1 MVVFTP
7 TQKNTCALSPHN
19 IHKWWCPHLLRRTPV
34 LCLHTTSTNG
44 GVRTYSEEDL
54 CFVSTQYP
62 QMARTY
68 TCSKDG
74 LGVISIQYPQMA
86 QTYTCSKAGLG
97 VISIQY
103 PQLEVYIYLFKGRP
117 GRHLHT
123 ISTTGSVHILVQRP
137 AWASSLYNI
146 HNWKCTYTCSKAGL
160 GVISIQYP
168 QLEVYIYLFKGRP
181 GRHLYTISTTGGAH
195 ILVQRPAWA
204 SSLYNIHNWRC
215 IYTCSKDNLVI
226 AAIQSPQ
233 MTKYPYLFKG
243 QLTHRYRCRT
253 ISTNDEV
260 PTPLQRTTQIPL
272 SYNIHK

>member
-19 IHKWWCPHLLRRTPV
+19 IHKWWCPHLLRRRPV
-34 LCLHTTSTNG
+34 LCFHTISTNG
-44 GVRTYSEEDL
+44 TNL
-54 CFVSTQYP
+54 
-62 QMARTY
+62 
-68 TCSKDG
+68 
-74 LGVISIQYPQMA
+74 
-86 QTYTCSKAGLG
+86 
-97 VISIQY
+97 
-103 PQLEVYIYLFKGRP
+103 YLFKGRP
-117 GRHLHT
+117 GRHIYT
-123 ISTTGSVHILVQRP
+123 ISTNGTDL
-137 AWASSLYNI
+137 
-146 HNWKCTYTCSKAGL
+146 
-160 GVISIQYP
+160 
-168 QLEVYIYLFKGRP
+168 YLFKGRP

-195 ILVQRPAWA
+195 IVVQRPAWA

-272 SYNIHK
+272 SYKIHK